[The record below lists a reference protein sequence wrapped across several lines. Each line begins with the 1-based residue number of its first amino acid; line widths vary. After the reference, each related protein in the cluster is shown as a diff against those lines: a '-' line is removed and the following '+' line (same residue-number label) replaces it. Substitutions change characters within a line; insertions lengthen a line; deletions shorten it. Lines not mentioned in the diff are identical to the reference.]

1 MGEKQEKRKRF
12 EQRMEY
18 HAELKAWLMKE
29 PPMWRIFEWWRW
41 KKTRPVMEGLARYL
55 NEQEDRPHV

>member
-1 MGEKQEKRKRF
+1 MSEKQEKRKRF

-18 HAELKAWLMKE
+18 HAKLKAWLMKE

-55 NEQEDRPHV
+55 NEQEVGS

>member
-1 MGEKQEKRKRF
+1 MSEKQEKRKRF
-12 EQRMEY
+12 EQHMEY

-29 PPMWRIFEWWRW
+29 PPMWSIFEWWRW